1 LNNLNDI
8 LNQEL
13 ETIKQELIDKHIS
26 LKMKASGKWIDGL
39 RVEISNKGGVLYG
52 EDYTKQLVEGRPSG
66 KFPPINVIKKW
77 IIDKGL
83 VYDIP
88 LNSLTFLIARKIAN
102 SGTDYYIQGG
112 TDLVSGVITDQ
123 RIDEI
128 LEKLENVIFK
138 EIADIEFKVLKN
150 VMKY

>member
-1 LNNLNDI
+1 LNNLSDI

-13 ETIKQELIDKHIS
+13 ETIKQELIDKHVS

-39 RVEISNKGGVLYG
+39 RVEINTNGGALYG

-66 KFPPINVIKKW
+66 KFPPINAIKEW

-83 VYDIP
+83 VYDIS

-102 SGTDYYIQGG
+102 SGTDYYMQGG

-123 RIDEI
+123 RINEI
-128 LEKLENVIFK
+128 LKNLEDVIFK
-138 EIADIEFKVLKN
+138 EIADIEFEVLKN
-150 VMKY
+150 EMEY